1 MTTHSKPRSVCSGY
15 SAILYSI
22 YFLFIGN
29 TSFPFYSFGRKI
41 EVVWE
46 NASDFIQKY
55 KYYTYLCKVLLDKL
69 LKKIRK
75 CLILVE
81 IAKLSKKYIRGT
93 EDSSYLVGCPTVRIC
108 RCLAIPNEY
117 VQGGAHFL

>member
-15 SAILYSI
+15 SATLYSI

-41 EVVWE
+41 GVVWE

-55 KYYTYLCKVLLDKL
+55 KYYPYLCKVLLDKL
-69 LKKIRK
+69 FEEK
-75 CLILVE
+75 
-81 IAKLSKKYIRGT
+81 
-93 EDSSYLVGCPTVRIC
+93 
-108 RCLAIPNEY
+108 
-117 VQGGAHFL
+117 